1 MSLAGCFGGDDGGS
15 DEHETPVETLEEW
28 QVHFANSA
36 SDLPECNDDRD
47 GWLYYVSTD
56 ENFQVCTQNGW
67 EIIDITGPSGADGT
81 NGVDGQDGADGTN
94 GVDGQDGAD
103 GTHGFDGQDGADGT
117 DGMDGQDGTSILI
130 NVVSSTACL
139 SGGNTFEI
147 GSDDDADGVLSISE
161 VHVTV
166 DICDGAEGPQ
176 GPTGADGQ
184 DGSNALF
191 SMTPES
197 TGSNC
202 ANGGTRIDVGV
213 DDNSNGVLETSE
225 IDQTQYVCD
234 GGSSN
239 NTMLTSIS
247 SPPANLGCDAGGQ
260 VIAHGLDNGDG
271 GGTYAN
277 GVLETGEIDTT
288 MTVCSTYEPMMFKD
302 IYPSTG
308 HGYPYY
314 LTAVGNTL
322 YFVANDGT
330 NGTNCGRAMEQCFRH
345 GDG

>member
-1 MSLAGCFGGDDGGS
+1 MKRTHQAIFLALMMATMSLAGCFGDDDKGS
-15 DEHETPVETLEEW
+15 DEDETPVETLDDW
-28 QVHFANSA
+28 QVHFANTA
-36 SDLPECNDDRD
+36 SDLPECNDDRN
-47 GWLYYVSTD
+47 GWLYYVSAD
-56 ENFQVCTQNGW
+56 ENFRVCTQFGW
-67 EIIDITGPSGADGT
+67 ELVDITGPSGADGT
-81 NGVDGQDGADGTN
+81 NGADGIN
-94 GVDGQDGAD
+94 
-103 GTHGFDGQDGADGT
+103 GT

-130 NVVSSTACL
+130 NVVNSTACL
-139 SGGNTFEI
+139 NGGNTFEI

-176 GPTGADGQ
+176 GPQGPAGADGQ
-184 DGSNALF
+184 DGADGSDGLNAIV

-197 TGSNC
+197 AGSNC

-213 DDNSNGVLETSE
+213 DDNSNGVLEASE

-247 SPPANLGCDAGGQ
+247 SPPSNMGCDAGGR
-260 VIAHGLDNGDG
+260 VVSHGLDNGDG

-277 GVLETGEIDTT
+277 GVLETGEIDSTT
-288 MTVCSTYEPMMFKD
+288 TFCSRFVSDDYNLKMVKD
-302 IYPSTG
+302 IRSG
-308 HGYPYY
+308 GSGGSVNY

-322 YFVANDGT
+322 YFVAYDGT
-330 NGTNCGRAMEQCFRH
+330 NG
-345 GDG
+345 